1 MNSVF
6 KSSVIPPDNRTD
18 AALFFAFSGDR
29 LLVHIGEGAT
39 SVPLLKQFD
48 ELALPTAC
56 EHYLGQAGMLHAYA
70 LDLKKNATPPP
81 GMCFSG
87 LRGLHESLDEEVF
100 WLAAR
105 AVQIV
110 VWGRTNKFCGQCGQ
124 RTEPH
129 ECDRARVCPD
139 CGLNCFPRL
148 SPAII
153 VLVERG
159 RQLLLARSPRFPK
172 GRYSVIA
179 GFVEPGETLEEAV
192 ARELQEEVGIE
203 VDNIRY
209 FGSQPWPFPN
219 SLMLGFTAAYADGEI
234 RIDDDEIEDAG
245 WYSPDDLPD
254 LPDGISISRK
264 LIDWFLD
271 KQDS

>member
-1 MNSVF
+1 M
-6 KSSVIPPDNRTD
+6 R
-18 AALFFAFSGDR
+18 
-29 LLVHIGEGAT
+29 
-39 SVPLLKQFD
+39 
-48 ELALPTAC
+48 
-56 EHYLGQAGMLHAYA
+56 
-70 LDLKKNATPPP
+70 
-81 GMCFSG
+81 FSG
-87 LRGLHESLDEEVF
+87 LRSLYDSLDEDLF

-110 VWGRTNKFCGQCGQ
+110 AWNRTHQYCSQCGQ
-124 RTEPH
+124 RTKPH
-129 ECDRARVCPD
+129 ERDRALVCPD
-139 CGLNCFPRL
+139 CGLQSYPRL

-153 VLVERG
+153 VLVERE

-192 ARELQEEVGIE
+192 VRELREEVGIE

-209 FGSQPWPFPN
+209 FGSQSWPFPN
-219 SLMLGFTAAYADGEI
+219 SLMLGFTAEHVAGEI
-234 RIDDDEIEDAG
+234 CIDDHEIEDAG
-245 WYSPDDLPD
+245 WFSPDDLPD

-271 KQDS
+271 KHNS